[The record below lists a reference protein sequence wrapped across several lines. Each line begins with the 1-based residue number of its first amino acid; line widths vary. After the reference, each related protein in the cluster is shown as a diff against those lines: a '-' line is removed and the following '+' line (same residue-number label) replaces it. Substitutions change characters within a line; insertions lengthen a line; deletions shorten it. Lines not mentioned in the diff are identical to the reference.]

1 MNSFNHMR
9 VLPPGLA
16 RTDAVGNSPDS
27 QGHGPD
33 NSPSSSTYNTIP
45 IPPFPEE
52 ATELIRV
59 SKEQSTLSLSPAK
72 PDAARTTGPQKS
84 TSAVAGRPTLFW
96 VHASPKSISD
106 GTRPEDLK
114 RIRSHVMS
122 EHNRKK
128 RLSSTELHKRR
139 SWKRVASQPPETD
152 REYAEGPVWPK
163 AELAAQASVP
173 QRSTDSQGQE
183 DELICSVSSPIPRS
197 LGIQSAI
204 DPFNTSHTPLT
215 DRMMRHLQHF
225 LVDLSQDGVP
235 FQNRRLDTIKR
246 HWGELIQNNK
256 ACLHAC
262 ICVASSDI
270 ALRTSEL
277 PLKSSSNKPFSPLL
291 LDTFHHRGET
301 IRLVN
306 SGLSDPLRAAS
317 DGLIAS
323 VSMLLTIEIA
333 TGTPAYLKMHLAGL
347 RQMVALR
354 RSFIDVPYPVRYQIS
369 WTDIRVACMA
379 YTKPIFPPVRNTRP
393 QTYPIL
399 PPTAELALLASPLLQ
414 LSQLTGALIGPQL
427 SKIIFDLVQLTWYAE
442 AIRAADYQIYDEQTE
457 DYFNGEVLYIEYML
471 LSDRYTETGIVKE
484 DASIEGCVRLVCLLF
499 HNSSIWA
506 FYPANAGIFPQ
517 PIIALRA
524 ALEETL
530 ATGAFTAHP
539 DLLIWILVMGACSC
553 NTALAHERT
562 FFVQTL
568 ARMVHLHAITSWKDL
583 RTRLMPFFY
592 LDRCYLASL
601 QLLWN
606 ELLVALA

>member
-1 MNSFNHMR
+1 MNLF
-9 VLPPGLA
+9 PPGTT
-16 RTDAVGNSPDS
+16 RTDALRTSSDP
-27 QGHGPD
+27 QGPGPY
-33 NSPSSSTYNTIP
+33 NISSSSTNSTAP
-45 IPPFPEE
+45 IPPLRRDD
-52 ATELIRV
+52 TEPITV
-59 SKEQSTLSLSPAK
+59 SKQWPTLSRSAAAVVK
-72 PDAARTTGPQKS
+72 PDTERTPGPHKA
-84 TSAVAGRPTLFW
+84 TSAVAGRPALFW
-96 VHASPKSISD
+96 VHTSPKSISN
-106 GTRPEDLK
+106 GTKPEDLK
-114 RIRSHVMS
+114 RR
-122 EHNRKK
+122 
-128 RLSSTELHKRR
+128 
-139 SWKRVASQPPETD
+139 RVAFHPPETD
-152 REYAEGPVWPK
+152 HESAQVQVRPK
-163 AELAAQASVP
+163 AELHAAQACM
-173 QRSTDSQGQE
+173 REHSTDRQGQE
-183 DELICSVSSPIPRS
+183 DVVICSVSSPIPRS
-197 LGIQSAI
+197 MGLQSAI

-246 HWGELIQNNK
+246 HWGELIQNNE

-262 ICVASSDI
+262 ICVASSDV

-277 PLKSSSNKPFSPLL
+277 PLKQSSNRRLSPLL

-354 RSFIDVPYPVRYQIS
+354 KSFVDVPYPVRYQIS

-393 QTYPIL
+393 QGYPIL
-399 PPTAELALLASPLLQ
+399 PPTTQLALLASPLLQ
-414 LSQLTGALIGPQL
+414 QPQLPDALIGPQL
-427 SKIIFDLVQLTWYAE
+427 SEIIFDLVQLTWYAE
-442 AIRAADYQIYDEQTE
+442 AIRAADYQNYDEQTE

-471 LSDRYTETGIVKE
+471 LSDRYSQTGTVKE
-484 DASIEGCVRLVCLLF
+484 DASIEGCIRLACLLF

-506 FYPANAGIFPQ
+506 FYPANAGVFPQ
-517 PIIALRA
+517 PIIALRT
-524 ALEETL
+524 ALEGVL
-530 ATGAFTAHP
+530 ATGAFSAYP
-539 DLLIWILVMGACSC
+539 DLLVWILVMGACSC
-553 NTALAHERT
+553 NVALARERT

-568 ARMVHLHAITSWKDL
+568 ARVVRLHAITSWKEL
-583 RTRLMPFFY
+583 RARLMPYFY

-601 QLLWN
+601 QLLWD
-606 ELLVALA
+606 ELLAALVQ